1 MYKIWK
7 GQVCLKN
14 IIYAKT
20 TKFSWVQLCWLTV
33 SILLLCGGV
42 FAITRHDSN
51 LVILAK
57 PLGTIMFLTGAI
69 NILVCDI
76 KNHDIH
82 GARWLIADG
91 VTALLLSLFP
101 LFNQMVW
108 PIMIPFF
115 FGMWE
120 LFSGILKVM
129 DASELKNEKIHC
141 WKAFAVIGWIE
152 LMSGTASLIKPF
164 DDLVGFN
171 RVIGIIF
178 LVQSCGFLL
187 KAISYKY
194 LTE

>member
-1 MYKIWK
+1 MR
-7 GQVCLKN
+7 LKN
-14 IIYAKT
+14 NLNLKT

-33 SILLLCGGV
+33 SILLFCGGV
-42 FAITRHDSN
+42 LAITRHDSN

-57 PLGTIMFLTGAI
+57 PLGAIMFLTGAI

-101 LFNQMVW
+101 LFNKMVW

-129 DASELKNEKIHC
+129 DASELKHEKIHC
-141 WKAFAVIGWIE
+141 WKAFALIGWIE

-164 DDLVGFN
+164 DELVGFN
-171 RVIGIIF
+171 KVIGIIF
-178 LVQSCGFLL
+178 LVQSFGFLL
-187 KAISYKY
+187 KTVSYKY

>member
-1 MYKIWK
+1 MRNKANSGK
-7 GQVCLKN
+7 S
-14 IIYAKT
+14 
-20 TKFSWVQLCWLTV
+20 KFSWVQGCWLVV
-33 SILLLCGGV
+33 SLLLFCGGI
-42 FAITRHDSN
+42 FAVTRHESN
-51 LVILAK
+51 LVILAN
-57 PLGTIMFLTGAI
+57 PLGGIMFLTGAI

-187 KAISYKY
+187 KTISYKD